1 LDSLGIDFIGGDLS
15 VVNVLFRQGMRV
27 QIGLDGNDFINNKKT
42 ILLEQRL
49 VQFVSANDAQTII
62 KGSFATAKALLE
74 ATT

>member
-1 LDSLGIDFIGGDLS
+1 
-15 VVNVLFRQGMRV
+15 LFRQGMRV

-49 VQFVSANDAQTII
+49 VQFVSANDVNTLI
-62 KGSFATAKALLE
+62 KGTFATAKALLE